1 MELLLNIVWVLAAAG
16 LLGIWRTRWV
26 HQRERTPRHSFLEW
40 TAVSVAL
47 VLLFFAVSMTDD
59 LHAQILFSEEC
70 STSRRNM
77 SCPAGAHASPQ
88 SAPASQLHYAVV
100 LAHASEPA
108 PLISF
113 GTLDSLPVRN
123 TSHVQI
129 DRLSGRAPPVS
140 SL

>member
-16 LLGIWRTRWV
+16 VLGIWRTRWI

-70 STSRRNM
+70 STSRRDLT
-77 SCPAGAHASPQ
+77 CPAGAHASPQ
-88 SAPASQLHYAVV
+88 SVHASQPHYAVI
-100 LAHASEPA
+100 LLDGSEPA
-108 PLISF
+108 PLISL
-113 GTLDSLPVRN
+113 GTLDSLVVRN

-129 DRLSGRAPPVS
+129 DRLSGRAPPLS
-140 SL
+140 SP